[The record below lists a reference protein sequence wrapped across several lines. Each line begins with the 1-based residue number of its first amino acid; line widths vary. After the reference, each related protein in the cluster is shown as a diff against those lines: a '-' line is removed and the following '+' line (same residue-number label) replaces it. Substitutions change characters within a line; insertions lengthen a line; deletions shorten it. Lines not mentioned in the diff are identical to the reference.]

1 MLLGTGALAGCSAPS
16 SGDAGGSGSAAET
29 ADSGSA
35 SGNEPRVVATLRSLA
50 QMAVLAGLPPVGVS
64 EDATDLDG
72 LPSDVQVVGTTA
84 HPSLEKII
92 SLEPTLVLLTS
103 ELPSQR
109 ELEDGLDDAGIEWRD
124 VRIGSFDDYASNM
137 EELTDLSGRD
147 DLYQKNVEDVASAI
161 ADVESQASDLPQV
174 SYLAL
179 LVSSTRAKAA
189 KADYFACEIFDNM
202 QMHNI
207 ADDDSSLDDLSVEAI
222 VAADPYYVF
231 VIPRGDEDKAK
242 EAFEQEF
249 ESQPAWSSL
258 EASKEGRVD
267 VLPKDLFEYKPND
280 RWAEAYSHILDI
292 RESQG

>member
-1 MLLGTGALAGCSAPS
+1 MLLGTGSLAGCSAPS

-109 ELEDGLDDAGIEWRD
+109 ELEDGLDDARIEWRD

-161 ADVESQASDLPQV
+161 ADVESQASDLP
-174 SYLAL
+174 
-179 LVSSTRAKAA
+179 
-189 KADYFACEIFDNM
+189 
-202 QMHNI
+202 
-207 ADDDSSLDDLSVEAI
+207 
-222 VAADPYYVF
+222 
-231 VIPRGDEDKAK
+231 
-242 EAFEQEF
+242 
-249 ESQPAWSSL
+249 
-258 EASKEGRVD
+258 
-267 VLPKDLFEYKPND
+267 
-280 RWAEAYSHILDI
+280 
-292 RESQG
+292 